1 MTNDTF
7 DYESPFPVYSYSEE
21 FKKLIRQAATKVTYP
36 ANKSLVFPFDTDHHF
51 YYVDKGRVRIS
62 IMSIE
67 GKERIQSILG
77 EDTFFGSVFIVKDF
91 NDSVYISTETEC
103 DIYQFNKD
111 MFWKLINT
119 SELFRT
125 TILDNLSNIYL
136 AKVKEQESQAFKTC
150 RDRLYKMLTASVDYD
165 NPTDKGWSKL
175 KFQYSQSDMAKII
188 GANRF
193 TVTKLLQELRD
204 EGLIRMLNNK
214 IEVKMD

>member
-1 MTNDTF
+1 MPNDTF
-7 DYESPFPVYSYSEE
+7 DYESPFPIYSYSKD
-21 FKKLIRQAATKVTYP
+21 FKDLIHDAATKVTYP

-51 YYVDKGRVRIS
+51 FYVGKGRVRIS

-77 EDTFFGSVFIVKDF
+77 EDTFFGSVFIIKNF
-91 NDSVYISTETEC
+91 NDSVYITTETEC

-111 MFWKLINT
+111 VFWKLINT

-136 AKVKEQESQAFKTC
+136 AKVKELESHSFKTC
-150 RDRLYKMLTASVDYD
+150 RDRLYKMLTTSVDYN
-165 NPTDKGWSKL
+165 NPTDKGWYKL
-175 KFQYSQSDMAKII
+175 RVQYSQTDMAKII

-193 TVTKLLQELRD
+193 TVTKLLHALRD
-204 EGLIRMLNNK
+204 EGLIRILNNK
-214 IEVKMD
+214 IEIKMD